1 MDKTQ
6 PKYWRSLAEWQQE
19 DSFRDEASREFK
31 EELPLEEILGSGS
44 LSLSSNRRDFLKF
57 FGFGM
62 GAATL
67 AACNKAPVK
76 KAIPFVNHPEELSP
90 SLATWY
96 ATTYYD
102 GYDYASVLVKTREGR
117 PIKMEGNSMSPISQG
132 GVNARVHA
140 SVLSLYDT
148 TRYKSPRSGSQSISW
163 SEFDQAFA
171 AQMAAAAGRPVVML
185 THSVVSPTTRR
196 LMTQT
201 MTKYPNLRWVSYDAI
216 SASGMLE
223 ANEADFGQPTLP
235 SYRFAQ
241 ARVVLG
247 IDADFL
253 GNWLM
258 PVAYTRDYTQNRKIN
273 PDKPEMSRHI
283 QFESRLS
290 VTGSNADVRATYRAS
305 QEAQVVANLY
315 NAVAKLAGQ
324 ALLSVPALELAGNSI
339 TQSAAALWKA
349 KGQALVV
356 CGSNDPKVQRMV
368 NGINQMIGSYGST
381 IDWSAPMSIRQGRDK
396 DMEQLMSDL
405 RSGAVAGLIVCGAN
419 PVYDHPKGKEWA
431 EWMKKATVSVAFA
444 SQPDETAV
452 CARLVGACSHFL
464 ESWGDAEPIAG
475 QFSLQQ
481 PAISRLYDTRS
492 LNEWLLQ
499 LCGSTESAYDALK
512 STWNGLASASGAVD
526 AAAFWRTSLHN
537 GVHTGPA
544 NPVSSVTYKGFD
556 SSVAEGIAAGKTDGL
571 DLVLYEKLSL
581 GNGAHASNPWL
592 QEMPDPISKACWDNY
607 LAVNVKTSRENN
619 WKDGDMVKVK
629 AGSVE
634 VEVPVLVQP
643 GMHPRTVALAVGYG
657 RTEAGVAGKGIG
669 VNAFALVQA
678 GSHRS
683 SIVSGVQVS
692 ATGQTTELAQT
703 QTHHTIEGRNIV
715 KETHL
720 DRYVADHADGNVRP
734 YVTRKKADGTYE
746 KVYPG
751 KSRNAITLWQD
762 RDYEGHHW
770 AMAVDLNAC
779 TGCGACVVSC
789 QVENNVPVVGKQ
801 EVINRREMHWIR
813 IDRYYAFVEDGE
825 RIDKENDYERIGTG
839 DQVDVVFQ
847 PVMCMQCDNA
857 PCETVCPVL
866 ATVHSDEGLNQMVY
880 NRCVGT
886 RYCANNCPYK
896 VRRFNWFSYIDNPKF
911 NTNPSQT
918 DLGRMVLNPDVTV
931 RARGVMEKCTF
942 CVQRIQAGKLDAKRE
957 GRGVGDGE
965 IKTACQQSCP
975 AGAIVFGDLN
985 DPESEVSRLFLNE
998 RSYGVIEELNVLPSV
1013 NYLTKVRNR
1022 DTAKA

>member
-1 MDKTQ
+1 MNKTQ

-19 DSFRDEASREFK
+19 DAFREEASREFK

-62 GAATL
+62 GAVTL
-67 AACNKAPVK
+67 AACTKAPVK
-76 KAIPFVNHPEELSP
+76 KAIPFVNHPEEMSP

-117 PIKMEGNSMSPISQG
+117 PIKLEGNALSPISQG

-140 SVLSLYDT
+140 SLLSLYDT
-148 TRYKSPRSGSQSISW
+148 TRYKSPRLGDKSISW
-163 SEFDQAFA
+163 SEFDQTFTT
-171 AQMAAAAGRPVVML
+171 QMEAAAGRPVVML
-185 THSVVSPTTRR
+185 TNSVVSPTTRR
-196 LMTQT
+196 LMTQ
-201 MTKYPNLRWVSYDAI
+201 MLAKYPNLRWVSYDAI

-223 ANEADFGQPTLP
+223 ANEVDFGQAALP

-258 PVAYTRDYTQNRKIN
+258 PVAFTRDYTKNRKIN
-273 PDKPEMSRHI
+273 PDQPEMSRHI

-315 NAVAKLAGQ
+315 NAIAKLAGQ
-324 ALLSVPALELAGNSI
+324 TLLSVPALELAGNSI

-368 NGINQMIGSYGST
+368 NGINHMLGSYGNT
-381 IDWSAPMSIRQGRDK
+381 IDWSAPMSVRQGRDK
-396 DMEQLMSDL
+396 DMEQLMAEL
-405 RSGAVAGLIVCGAN
+405 KSGATAGLIVCGVN
-419 PVYDHPKGKEWA
+419 PVYDHPRGKEWG
-431 EWMKKATVSVAFA
+431 ELMKKATVSVALA
-444 SQPDETAV
+444 TQPDETAV
-452 CARLVGACSHFL
+452 CARLIGACSHFL
-464 ESWGDAEPIAG
+464 ESWGDAEPVAG
-475 QFSLQQ
+475 QYSLQQ

-499 LCGSTESAYDALK
+499 LSGSTESAYDALK

-526 AAAFWRTSLHN
+526 AGAFWRTALHN
-537 GVHTGPA
+537 GVYSAQNNAGS
-544 NPVSSVTYKGFD
+544 PVAYKGFD
-556 SSVAEGIAAGKTDGL
+556 SSVSVGITAGKTDGL

-607 LAVNVKTSRENN
+607 LAVNVKTARENN
-619 WKDGDMVKVK
+619 WKDGDMVKLTV
-629 AGSVE
+629 GSVA
-634 VEVPVLVQP
+634 VEVPILVQP

-657 RTEAGVAGKGIG
+657 RSEVG
-669 VNAFALVQA
+669 VNAFAFVQA
-678 GSHRS
+678 GNHRS
-683 SIVSGVQVS
+683 STISGVQVI
-692 ATGQTTELAQT
+692 ATGQHTELAQT

-720 DRYVADHADGNVRP
+720 DRYVADHTDGNVRP

-825 RIDKENDYERIGTG
+825 RIDKETDYDRIGTG